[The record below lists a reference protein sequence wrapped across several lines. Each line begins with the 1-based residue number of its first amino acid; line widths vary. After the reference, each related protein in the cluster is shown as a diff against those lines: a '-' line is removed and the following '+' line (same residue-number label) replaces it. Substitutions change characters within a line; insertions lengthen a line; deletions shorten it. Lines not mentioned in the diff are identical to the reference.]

1 MAPRKDLQ
9 NPSVQNWLSLQKSD
23 ARSPLRSPGT
33 PSCISYQT
41 WSMPLPD
48 AVCPKSLPYW
58 FGPVLEG
65 AIHVLNSRDK
75 GTRLEQSGLG
85 LVGLSREQL
94 TTAAGVLWDVPTPQ
108 PAAPHPALL
117 ERGAQCLSA
126 HPDPRRTEQCG

>member
-1 MAPRKDLQ
+1 
-9 NPSVQNWLSLQKSD
+9 
-23 ARSPLRSPGT
+23 
-33 PSCISYQT
+33 
-41 WSMPLPD
+41 MPLPD
-48 AVCPKSLPYW
+48 AVCPISLPYW

-126 HPDPRRTEQCG
+126 HPDPHRTERRG